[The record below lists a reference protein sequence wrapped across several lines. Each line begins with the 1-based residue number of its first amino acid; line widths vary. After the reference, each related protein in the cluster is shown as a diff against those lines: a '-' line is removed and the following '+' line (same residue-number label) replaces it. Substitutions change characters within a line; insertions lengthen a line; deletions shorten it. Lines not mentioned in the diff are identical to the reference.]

1 VKIKRERLEEN
12 GIVEGCSFSRGEM
25 GEKKKE
31 EIRKEREREREREK
45 EKEISLFFR
54 EVARARAPTFTL

>member
-12 GIVEGCSFSRGEM
+12 GIVEGCSFGRGEM
-25 GEKKKE
+25 GEKKKKRSE
-31 EIRKEREREREREK
+31 KKEREREREK